1 MKIMILT
8 NYANGL
14 YLFRKELL
22 AQFLKDGHEV
32 VVSIPFDEN
41 RFKIEK
47 LGCRVIEAHLERR
60 GSNPVHDLKL
70 LGEYLACLK
79 VEKPEMVLTYTI
91 KPNLYGGLACRIRK
105 IPYLMNITGLGTAIE
120 HKSLLSRALLLLYR
134 IASAK
139 AARVFF
145 QNEKNR
151 DFMQSHGI
159 AKENAALLPGSG
171 VNLKEH
177 PFREYPSEREGIRF
191 LAVLRIM
198 KDKGIGEYLDAVQ
211 SLAEKRKDISFYLAG
226 EYEEDSR
233 SLYEPRITEL
243 QKQGKLEYL
252 GHIDNVEQ
260 VMTESHVI
268 VHPSYHEGL
277 SNVLLEAAA
286 CGRPVLATNVSGC
299 RETFLEGK
307 SGIGFSKE
315 SSQDLIRAV
324 QKILSMTEEQRRDM
338 GAAGRAYVEERFDRQ
353 IIIDTY
359 EKEIETI
366 KENRKWDCTR
376 TL

>member
-1 MKIMILT
+1 MILT

-79 VEKPEMVLTYTI
+79 AEKPEMVLTYTI

-159 AKENAALLPGSG
+159 AKENAALLP
-171 VNLKEH
+171 V
-177 PFREYPSEREGIRF
+177 
-191 LAVLRIM
+191 
-198 KDKGIGEYLDAVQ
+198 
-211 SLAEKRKDISFYLAG
+211 
-226 EYEEDSR
+226 
-233 SLYEPRITEL
+233 
-243 QKQGKLEYL
+243 
-252 GHIDNVEQ
+252 
-260 VMTESHVI
+260 
-268 VHPSYHEGL
+268 SYTHL
-277 SNVLLEAAA
+277 
-286 CGRPVLATNVSGC
+286 
-299 RETFLEGK
+299 
-307 SGIGFSKE
+307 
-315 SSQDLIRAV
+315 
-324 QKILSMTEEQRRDM
+324 
-338 GAAGRAYVEERFDRQ
+338 
-353 IIIDTY
+353 
-359 EKEIETI
+359 
-366 KENRKWDCTR
+366 
-376 TL
+376 TLPTKA

>member
-1 MKIMILT
+1 MILT

-79 VEKPEMVLTYTI
+79 AEKPEMVLTYTI

-177 PFREYPSEREGIRF
+177 PFREYPSERKGIRF

-260 VMTESHVI
+260 VMTECHVI

-315 SSQDLIRAV
+315 SSQDLIQAI
-324 QKILSMTEEQRRDM
+324 QKILAMTEEQRRDM

-359 EKEIETI
+359 EKEIEII

>member
-79 VEKPEMVLTYTI
+79 AEKPEMVLTYTI

-159 AKENAALLPGSG
+159 AKENAALLSGSG

-315 SSQDLIRAV
+315 SSRDLIQAIR
-324 QKILSMTEEQRRDM
+324 KILAMTEEQRRDM

>member
-1 MKIMILT
+1 MILT

-79 VEKPEMVLTYTI
+79 AEKPEMVLTYTI

-145 QNEKNR
+145 QNEKT
-151 DFMQSHGI
+151 GI
-159 AKENAALLPGSG
+159 LCRAMG
-171 VNLKEH
+171 
-177 PFREYPSEREGIRF
+177 
-191 LAVLRIM
+191 
-198 KDKGIGEYLDAVQ
+198 
-211 SLAEKRKDISFYLAG
+211 
-226 EYEEDSR
+226 
-233 SLYEPRITEL
+233 L
-243 QKQGKLEYL
+243 QKRMQPFCR
-252 GHIDNVEQ
+252 D
-260 VMTESHVI
+260 
-268 VHPSYHEGL
+268 
-277 SNVLLEAAA
+277 
-286 CGRPVLATNVSGC
+286 PV
-299 RETFLEGK
+299 
-307 SGIGFSKE
+307 
-315 SSQDLIRAV
+315 
-324 QKILSMTEEQRRDM
+324 
-338 GAAGRAYVEERFDRQ
+338 
-353 IIIDTY
+353 
-359 EKEIETI
+359 
-366 KENRKWDCTR
+366 
-376 TL
+376 